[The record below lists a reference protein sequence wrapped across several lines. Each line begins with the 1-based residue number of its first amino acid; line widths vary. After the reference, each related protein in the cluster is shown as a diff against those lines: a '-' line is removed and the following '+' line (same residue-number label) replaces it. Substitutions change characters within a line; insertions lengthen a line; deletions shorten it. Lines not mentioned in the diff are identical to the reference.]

1 MTPRA
6 LAVVVLQS
14 NQDKIL
20 DGDWLDGIISV
31 FTDLMGGVWVAM
43 VVLGMMGVLYIST
56 KDIVLPAVVAMLVGG
71 LVVGYG
77 SPVLSSIGMLIML
90 LGAVLAAGRMWLSGG
105 DAGR

>member
-1 MTPRA
+1 MTLRA